1 MRRVLIIAGILA
13 LGISAFAQ
21 WVPHDPIY
29 IYGDED
35 FTWEKGVVR
44 GSGTADD
51 PYVIE
56 GWVIDTLGYDYGIY
70 IDHTKAHFII
80 RNCLIRYPQEKAG
93 ILLSAVENGRI
104 EDCAIW
110 GGHVGIQ
117 LLSARKV
124 TITHTAIGYCD
135 YGILV
140 STGSDHNVIYSNS
153 IIACGLPARD
163 EGISNRWYYE
173 GKGNY
178 WSDYRGKDLDGD
190 GIGDSSYEIVPDRFP
205 LMKPP
210 VELPPEARPMR
221 TLNLSEVEKR
231 GIVALAPGSLV
242 RLTAVDVGVGVDK
255 IFYRLDGR
263 DWQVYSQPFPLEG
276 KAVIRM
282 EYYSVD
288 KLGNRE
294 PTKRLTIYLDNMP
307 PVTRVVPGDPHYYA
321 EDGKLW
327 ATSHT
332 PFELV
337 AEDDSGVAHIFY
349 RIDEGKWQAYQ
360 GAFTIPGPEGPHKL
374 DYYAID
380 LYGNREAVQTVVI
393 WKDDSAPMTTSSLE
407 KGEKEGGSPFE
418 TKGQGKTQTQST
430 QTPQGK
436 GESFEVV
443 LKAAQLLGES
453 GVGND
458 WSFAYTLNGTQG
470 TFTPSSLPTVLY
482 RGPAEE
488 LEIFFVIT
496 EEDKLAND
504 VGEGK
509 LTLSPPWEAREFPLD
524 ILVYE
529 DNVQTAK
536 SAHWRVTVELVPAG

>member
-29 IYGDED
+29 IYGDKD

-124 TITHTAIGYCD
+124 TITRTAIGYCD

-536 SAHWRVTVELVPAG
+536 SAHWRLTVELVPAG

>member
-29 IYGDED
+29 IYGDKD
-35 FTWEKGVVR
+35 FTWENGVVR

-70 IDHTKAHFII
+70 IDHTKAHFVIK
-80 RNCLIRYPQEKAG
+80 NCLIRYPQEKAG

-140 STGSDHNVIYSNS
+140 STGSDHNVMYSNS

-173 GKGNY
+173 GRGNY

-321 EDGKLW
+321 KDGKLW

-393 WKDDSAPMTTSSLE
+393 WKDDSAPTTTSSLE

-430 QTPQGK
+430 QSPQGK

-536 SAHWRVTVELVPAG
+536 SAHWRLTVELVPAG